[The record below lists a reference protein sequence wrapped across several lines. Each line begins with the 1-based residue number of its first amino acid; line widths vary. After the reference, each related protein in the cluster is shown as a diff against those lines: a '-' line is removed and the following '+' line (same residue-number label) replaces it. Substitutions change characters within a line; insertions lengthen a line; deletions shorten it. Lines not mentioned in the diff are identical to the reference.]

1 MALSA
6 LRRSQQHRTD
16 GFVEVRRAGVFRG
29 DYPDHLLVLW
39 DQFEQEKGTENER
52 PDKLGADQRFLALE
66 FNNAGRDLEKFV
78 FGNAS
83 QAFQAWK
90 QVAHSLAVAEEQ
102 LGFEHRDLHWGNVLI
117 KEVKAGLKVEYR
129 LGGDLYEVATE
140 GVVATIIDFS
150 LSRAVVD
157 GQLIY
162 NNLAEDPSVFQGRG
176 KKQRGGDY

>member
-6 LRRSQQHRTD
+6 LRRGQQHRTD

-29 DYPDHLLVLW
+29 DYPGHLLALW

-83 QAFQAWK
+83 QVPAR
-90 QVAHSLAVAEEQ
+90 
-102 LGFEHRDLHWGNVLI
+102 FEHRDLHWGNVLI
-117 KEVKAGLKVEYR
+117 KEVKAGQKVEYR
-129 LGGDLYEVATE
+129 MGGDLYKVATE